1 MYKML
6 FKTKLT
12 IMLAI
17 FLVAFPMYANNA
29 NGQDLQSAK
38 VQLNLKKA
46 SISQIFKQ
54 IETQTNFTF
63 VYGEELKTIGKQI
76 GFTTSN
82 SLDKVLKQLS
92 QDFGIDFQVINK
104 TISVKINVNNKLERQ
119 KRTIT
124 GTITDESGI
133 PIPGVSVMVKGT
145 TVGVATD
152 FDGNFSLELPEGVTH
167 LVVSSIGFI
176 SQEIAIAGKRE
187 FKIVLKEDTE
197 QLDEVVVGY
206 GVQRKGDVTTAI
218 SSVRAKDLED
228 KPVTSV
234 AEAMVGK
241 MPGVHISRGSGS
253 PGANL
258 QIRVRGIGTITAG
271 SNPLYVVDGVP
282 LGKEDLN
289 TFNSNDIES
298 IQVLKD
304 ASSAAI
310 YGSRGSNGVVLIT
323 TKKGNE
329 GKASVTYSTYMALQ
343 NVSKKIDMLNA
354 YQYAELVRDAR
365 NNSYFDRMESINKR
379 RQSRG
384 QSPLSYSINDD
395 NAKRLQ
401 NTSNS
406 YNTIIPKEIVPY
418 LNGEQGLTD
427 TDWQDEI
434 FRTAVMTNHTISLSG
449 GTANIRYYSSLDY
462 LKQEGIV
469 IGTDFERVGLRLNLE
484 GKSGIF
490 KYGVALNPSF
500 AKESQVNA
508 NGAYN
513 ASGGGVISSA
523 LHSAP
528 IFSVY
533 NPDGTFNFAQNEW
546 SASTVTMV
554 NGVERI
560 GNDQTQVWNPV
571 ALALLTSDETKG
583 NRLLGKVYAE
593 AEFIKGLTYKV
604 DAGFDLYSDVR
615 STFRPSTIPLSNTRG
630 NPESEAEA
638 TSKTSQRYNWLLE
651 QTLNYNKTFGE
662 HSLNALGGWSM
673 QYQRDESNFMFANG
687 FIGNTIKTFNAGT
700 VTRGNSDISEWALLS
715 AIARVQYSYAS
726 KYMLTAAMR
735 ADGAS
740 RFGKNNKW
748 GYFPSA
754 SVGWRIS
761 EEDFLKDVSFISDLK
776 LRASF
781 GLTGNFRIPNYGA
794 QGEFSYYNYVLG
806 GSSPSVIK
814 GIAPSALSNP
824 DLQWEKIAQ
833 FNVGFDAVFWNGALT
848 LGLDLYN
855 TNTYDLLLRVPIPRT
870 TGFATRLE
878 NIGKVNNKG
887 VEFNISGNI
896 NHNGLNI
903 APYFNFSKNINTVK
917 ELGPGNADIITT
929 GSIYYTGW

>member
-76 GFTTSN
+76 GFATSN

-197 QLDEVVVGY
+197 QLDEVVVVGY

-241 MPGVHISRGSGS
+241 MPGVHISQGSGS

-329 GKASVTYSTYMALQ
+329 GKASITYSTYMALQ

-469 IGTDFERVGLRLNLE
+469 IGTDFERVGLRLNLD

-508 NGAYN
+508 NGAY
-513 ASGGGVISSA
+513 
-523 LHSAP
+523 
-528 IFSVY
+528 
-533 NPDGTFNFAQNEW
+533 T
-546 SASTVTMV
+546 
-554 NGVERI
+554 
-560 GNDQTQVWNPV
+560 
-571 ALALLTSDETKG
+571 
-583 NRLLGKVYAE
+583 
-593 AEFIKGLTYKV
+593 
-604 DAGFDLYSDVR
+604 
-615 STFRPSTIPLSNTRG
+615 
-630 NPESEAEA
+630 
-638 TSKTSQRYNWLLE
+638 
-651 QTLNYNKTFGE
+651 
-662 HSLNALGGWSM
+662 
-673 QYQRDESNFMFANG
+673 
-687 FIGNTIKTFNAGT
+687 
-700 VTRGNSDISEWALLS
+700 
-715 AIARVQYSYAS
+715 
-726 KYMLTAAMR
+726 
-735 ADGAS
+735 
-740 RFGKNNKW
+740 
-748 GYFPSA
+748 
-754 SVGWRIS
+754 
-761 EEDFLKDVSFISDLK
+761 
-776 LRASF
+776 
-781 GLTGNFRIPNYGA
+781 
-794 QGEFSYYNYVLG
+794 
-806 GSSPSVIK
+806 
-814 GIAPSALSNP
+814 
-824 DLQWEKIAQ
+824 
-833 FNVGFDAVFWNGALT
+833 
-848 LGLDLYN
+848 
-855 TNTYDLLLRVPIPRT
+855 
-870 TGFATRLE
+870 
-878 NIGKVNNKG
+878 
-887 VEFNISGNI
+887 
-896 NHNGLNI
+896 
-903 APYFNFSKNINTVK
+903 
-917 ELGPGNADIITT
+917 
-929 GSIYYTGW
+929 